1 MTLVIGRKIA
11 DNMSGRGKLLE
22 FFMRLLIATLA
33 LTIAAA
39 SPAAAKMCVQSR
51 DILSTDSKD
60 GKLMT
65 FKMRDGSVL
74 VNHLK
79 GICSDLRYEG
89 FVWELR
95 GNDDVCENQ
104 QTLKVIRS
112 GQTCL
117 LGKFDVVK
125 AKPVAR

>member
-1 MTLVIGRKIA
+1 MLFDGQY
-11 DNMSGRGKLLE
+11 GLRGHRLE
-22 FFMRLLIATLA
+22 SSMKMITAILFATVA
-33 LTIAAA
+33 VAT
-39 SPAAAKMCVQSR
+39 PATAKMCVQSR

-79 GICSDLRYEG
+79 GTCSDLKFEG

-95 GNDDVCENQ
+95 GNNDICEDQ

-112 GQTCL
+112 GQ
-117 LGKFDVVK
+117 
-125 AKPVAR
+125 

>member
-1 MTLVIGRKIA
+1 MKSILAIMA
-11 DNMSGRGKLLE
+11 
-22 FFMRLLIATLA
+22 LLI
-33 LTIAAA
+33 AA
-39 SPAAAKMCVQSR
+39 SPATASVCVKSR
-51 DILSTDSKD
+51 DIQSTDTKD
-60 GKLMT
+60 GKLLT

-74 VNHLK
+74 VNHLQ
-79 GICSDLRYEG
+79 GICSDLRFEG

-95 GNDDVCENQ
+95 GGDENICENQ
-104 QTLKVIRS
+104 QSLKVLRS

>member
-1 MTLVIGRKIA
+1 MKMIIA
-11 DNMSGRGKLLE
+11 
-22 FFMRLLIATLA
+22 ILA
-33 LTIAAA
+33 FTTAIA
-39 SPAAAKMCVQSR
+39 SPAAAKLCVQSR

-74 VNHLK
+74 VNRLQ
-79 GICSDLRYEG
+79 GICSDLRFEG
-89 FVWELR
+89 FVWVLR
-95 GNDDVCENQ
+95 GGTDDICENQ
-104 QTLKVIRS
+104 QTLKVLRS

>member
-1 MTLVIGRKIA
+1 MKMIIA
-11 DNMSGRGKLLE
+11 
-22 FFMRLLIATLA
+22 ILA
-33 LTIAAA
+33 LTTAAT
-39 SPAAAKMCVQSR
+39 SPAAAKLCVQSR

-74 VNHLK
+74 VNHLQ
-79 GICSDLRYEG
+79 GVCSDLRFEG
-89 FVWELR
+89 FTWILR
-95 GNDDVCENQ
+95 GNNDICENEQ
-104 QTLKVIRS
+104 SLKVIRS

-125 AKPVAR
+125 AKPAPR

>member
-1 MTLVIGRKIA
+1 MKY
-11 DNMSGRGKLLE
+11 
-22 FFMRLLIATLA
+22 LIASLA
-33 LTIAAA
+33 LTIAAV

-51 DILSTDSKD
+51 DILSTNSKD

-74 VNHLK
+74 VNHLH
-79 GICSDLRYEG
+79 GTCSDLKFEG

-95 GNDDVCENQ
+95 GTDDICENQ

-112 GQTCL
+112 GQICL

-125 AKPVAR
+125 PKPVVR

>member
-1 MTLVIGRKIA
+1 MKMITAILFLTVAVATPATAKI
-11 DNMSGRGKLLE
+11 
-22 FFMRLLIATLA
+22 
-33 LTIAAA
+33 
-39 SPAAAKMCVQSR
+39 CVQSR

-74 VNHLK
+74 VNHLL
-79 GICSDLRYEG
+79 GICSDLRFEG
-89 FVWELR
+89 FVWVLR
-95 GNDDVCENQ
+95 GGTDDICENQ

-125 AKPVAR
+125 AKPAAR